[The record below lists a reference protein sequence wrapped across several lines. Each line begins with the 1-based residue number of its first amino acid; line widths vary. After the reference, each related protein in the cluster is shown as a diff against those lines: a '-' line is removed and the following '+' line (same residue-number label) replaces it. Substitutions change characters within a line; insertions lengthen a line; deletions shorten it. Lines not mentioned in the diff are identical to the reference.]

1 VKIVSPLPDEE
12 PASVPQFPK
21 WNRETHF
28 AADVPSRTF
37 SIICINDVACDS
49 ETLPICAIP
58 QPVQT
63 IREHSE
69 RTGHQKR
76 AGQIVLK
83 PESPTPRWVATRP
96 RARERWAMKLAP
108 AQQALFALC
117 TSDCWPISATS
128 PVRIRYPSLGSRTDR
143 AK

>member
-1 VKIVSPLPDEE
+1 ME
-12 PASVPQFPK
+12 PEDSF
-21 WNRETHF
+21 R
-28 AADVPSRTF
+28 SRRAIATF

-76 AGQIVLK
+76 AEQNC
-83 PESPTPRWVATRP
+83 PETREPNPTLGSNSPTCSRALGDEIATGTAGFIRVGHI
-96 RARERWAMKLAP
+96 RLLANQRDKP
-108 AQQALFALC
+108 SPHTL
-117 TSDCWPISATS
+117 PI
-128 PVRIRYPSLGSRTDR
+128 PG
-143 AK
+143 